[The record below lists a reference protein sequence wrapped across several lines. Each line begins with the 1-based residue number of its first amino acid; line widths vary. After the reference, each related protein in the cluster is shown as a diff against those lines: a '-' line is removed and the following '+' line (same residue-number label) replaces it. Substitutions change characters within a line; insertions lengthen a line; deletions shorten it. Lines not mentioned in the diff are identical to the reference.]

1 MSIHYWQ
8 LGGRI
13 DIVRDYLD
21 VVAVSVLWTSLGLDA
36 VMSKPN
42 SRLLAKT
49 KRELAEFYEA

>member
-8 LGGRI
+8 LGGHI

-21 VVAVSVLWTSLGLDA
+21 VVAVSVLWASLGLDA

-42 SRLLAKT
+42 SRLLAK
-49 KRELAEFYEA
+49 RELAKFYEA